1 MGANGLIMTNTLRPT
16 LSERTE
22 TERLASRR
30 DYLERL
36 TNAQSI
42 EELWQL
48 HCAKMADYGF
58 DRLIYGF
65 TRYRTAT
72 SLGDPE
78 DFVVLSNH
86 TAEYIENFIGK
97 GLYFHAPMV
106 RWALEHEGASSWS
119 LIADMQASGTLTA
132 SERSVIEFNHK
143 HGVTAGYSISFK
155 SISPRTKGA
164 IALTAHP
171 GMSQDDVDAV
181 WAKAGRDIVVMN
193 NVAHLKILTLPY
205 SGPTRGLTKRQRE
218 ALQWVGD
225 GKTTADIA
233 LLMGLT
239 PATVEKHLRLAREA
253 LNVETTAQAVLKA
266 AFQNQM
272 FVFEN

>member
-1 MGANGLIMTNTLRPT
+1 MTLN
-16 LSERTE
+16 TE
-22 TERLASRR
+22 TSINGKGQSDRLVARR

-48 HCAKMADYGF
+48 HCKKMGEYGF

-78 DFVVLSNH
+78 DFVILTNH
-86 TAEYIENFIGK
+86 SPEYIEGFLGK

-119 LIADMQASGTLTA
+119 IMRDMITSGTL
-132 SERSVIEFNHK
+132 SESEKKVVEFNQK
-143 HGVTAGYSISFK
+143 LGVTAGYSISFK

-164 IALTAHP
+164 IALTARAGLP
-171 GMSQDDVDAV
+171 QDEVDAM
-181 WAKAGRDIVVMN
+181 WAEHGNDIVLMN
-193 NVAHLKILTLPY
+193 NVLHLKILTLPY
-205 SGPTRGLTKRQRE
+205 VPPNQSLTKRQRE
-218 ALQWVGD
+218 ALEWVGD
-225 GKTTADIA
+225 GKTTQDIA

-239 PATVEKHLRLAREA
+239 PATIEKHLRLARES
-253 LNVETTAQAVLKA
+253 LCVETTAQAVLKA
-266 AFQNQM
+266 ALHNQM
-272 FVFEN
+272 YAVEH